1 MWSSTES
8 VKPTVPLVLTTE
20 SSERNANSGAGCDS
34 FPQSGFIFKSAMNM
48 VNLSFIDVDGD
59 G

>member
-1 MWSSTES
+1 M
-8 VKPTVPLVLTTE
+8 PLVLTTE